1 MVIHSTLPDIK
12 VPETGVIQF
21 LFKTNP
27 HHIPED
33 RTLLIDAF
41 TGESLTYGKLKDNI
55 LRFAATLQDKF
66 DFKRGDV
73 VAIYSP
79 NQYDYSV
86 PLLGAVAA
94 GGSTTPANPA
104 YTPKELAY
112 QLEMTKAKV
121 LIAHPSNVE
130 LALAAADLVGLA
142 KDRIFLFGD
151 KSVSGVLPY
160 SQVFLNQRRA
170 TPVEFT
176 AQQAEDSVAYL
187 CFSSGTTGR
196 SKGVMTTHANIT
208 SNVLQYHALDHAF
221 VSANKDVALGVLP
234 FFHIFGLTLL
244 LHAVLY
250 LGIPLHVMPRFDLV
264 QFCETVQKEKITF
277 TALVPP
283 IILLLA
289 KNPLIDQYDLSSIK
303 LVICGA
309 APLGVDLSQQVKKRI
324 PTMIVKQG
332 YGLTETSP
340 CAIVEPTDRVIDGST
355 GLLLSNMTAKI
366 VDEEGN
372 EVARGERGELWMK
385 GPNIMKGY
393 INNPEATADCI
404 DQEGYFHSGDV
415 ALQDENGHF
424 YIVDRIKE
432 LIKYKGFQVPP
443 AELEAILL
451 SSPIVADCAVI
462 GVYDADQ
469 ATELPRGYITL
480 KPDVPETEETANA
493 IKKFVSDQ
501 VVHYKQLRSIKFIK
515 EVPKSPSGKILRRIL
530 RDLAAEEE
538 KLLKSKSK
546 L

>member
-27 HHIPED
+27 HQIPEN

-130 LALAAADLVGLA
+130 LALAAANLVGLA
-142 KDRIFLFGD
+142 KDHVFVFGGE
-151 KSVSGVLPY
+151 SVNGVLPY
-160 SQVFLNQRRA
+160 SQVFFNERRA

-176 AQQAEDSVAYL
+176 AQQAKDSVAYL

-196 SKGVMTTHANIT
+196 SKGVMTTHSNIT

-221 VSANKDVALGVLP
+221 VNANKDVALGVLP

-244 LHAVLY
+244 LHVVLY

-289 KNPLIDQYDLSSIK
+289 KNPLIDQYNFSSLK

-366 VDEEGN
+366 VDEEGK
-372 EVARGERGELWMK
+372 EVARGERGELWLK

-393 INNPEATADCI
+393 INNPKATADCI

-462 GVYDADQ
+462 GVYDSDQ

-530 RDLAAEEE
+530 RDLAAEED